1 MKRLY
6 FMSIL
11 CACSSALF
19 GQETRI
25 PKDTVYHKN
34 NDTIRIGS
42 ILIIKKNKKGDH
54 DTASLTI
61 NTGSYKTHSRV
72 STNYGILD
80 LGFSNWD
87 DQTDY
92 ATAGNYLVNRPGSPS
107 LSSSDLKVRANKS
120 INVNIWFFMQRLNLV
135 KHYVNLKYG
144 LGLELNNY
152 RYKSHISY
160 LQSNPFVPGQEAYP
174 VIFRDSILFSK
185 NKLAA
190 DYITIPFMLN
200 FSSNPAYENRGL
212 SLSVGIS
219 TGYLYNSRNKQIS
232 DERGKLKN
240 EGDYDLKSFKFAYIA
255 ELGIGP
261 VRLYGSYSPSSMY
274 EGGLNMR
281 PYAVGIR
288 FSNW

>member
-1 MKRLY
+1 
-6 FMSIL
+6 MSKLFTLIAMVIF
-11 CACSSALF
+11 CTAANAQEDSTKKESS
-19 GQETRI
+19 QI
-25 PKDTVYHKN
+25 
-34 NDTIRIGS
+34 DTIRVGNMI
-42 ILIIKKNKKGDH
+42 IIKDKSKAGNDKSDTRVYMGQKKIV
-54 DTASLTI
+54 S
-61 NTGSYKTHSRV
+61 NV
-72 STNYGILD
+72 STNWAIFDFGIA
-80 LGFSNWD
+80 NYD
-87 DQTDY
+87 DQT
-92 ATAGNYLVNRPGSPS
+92 NYSSTGGYLFNRPGTTP
-107 LSSSDLKVRANKS
+107 LGKGDFDLRDGKS
-120 INVNIWFFMQRLNLV
+120 ININIWFFMQRLNLI

-152 RYKSHISY
+152 LYNSHISY

-190 DYITIPFMLN
+190 DYITIPFMIN

-240 EGDYDLKSFKFAYIA
+240 EGDYDLERFKFAYIA
-255 ELGIGP
+255 ELGMGP
-261 VRLYGSYSPSSMY
+261 VRLYGSYSPYSMY